1 MEHSVETITGAPL
14 VCREGSMELPD
25 REIIISSCVGI
36 PLCGAQ
42 RGLGPMPFSIVPP
55 TMHMLDEQLDCELLD
70 THLNKLKTH
79 SICAITEI
87 QLRCRLVHI
96 FIT

>member
-1 MEHSVETITGAPL
+1 VEHPVETITGAPL
-14 VCREGSMELPD
+14 VRREGPMELLD
-25 REIIISSCVGI
+25 REIISYCVGI

-55 TMHMLDEQLDCELLD
+55 TMHMLDEQLDCKLLD
-70 THLNKLKTH
+70 TQLNKLKTL

-87 QLRCRLVHI
+87 QLRCHLVYI